1 MAKTGKKAPRAAKPK
16 QSRTARA
23 AAAGL
28 VPPKASPELASAGE
42 ITMKVPPTAGIPND
56 FKALG
61 QVKKTARSAAGDVGK
76 KVATL
81 VEKKN
86 YNAKALSIVYALNEM
101 PQEKF
106 AITWTHILH
115 LAAAMEFDKRAK
127 LQGEMFQE
135 DDESEDDDSKGTPAG
150 EPDLRPGRGAAQLR
164 SVGGGGQSTFEPVG
178 AALKTGTDD

>member
-1 MAKTGKKAPRAAKPK
+1 MAKKKPAAKPK
-16 QSRTARA
+16 AAKPSRAARA

-28 VPPKASPELASAGE
+28 VPPKPNENLASAGD
-42 ITMKVPPTAGIPND
+42 ITMKVPPLAGVPQD

-76 KVATL
+76 KVASL

-86 YNAKALSIVYALNEM
+86 YNAKALSIVFGLNEM

-115 LAAAMEFDKRAK
+115 LAEALEFDKRSK
-127 LQGEMFQE
+127 LQGEMFEE
-135 DDESEDDDSKGTPAG
+135 DDEGDRDAGTPPG
-150 EPDLRPGRGAAQLR
+150 EPDVRPSHLRA
-164 SVGGGGQSTFEPVG
+164 VGGSTPSTFRQIGESVTTG
-178 AALKTGTDD
+178 KTGTDN